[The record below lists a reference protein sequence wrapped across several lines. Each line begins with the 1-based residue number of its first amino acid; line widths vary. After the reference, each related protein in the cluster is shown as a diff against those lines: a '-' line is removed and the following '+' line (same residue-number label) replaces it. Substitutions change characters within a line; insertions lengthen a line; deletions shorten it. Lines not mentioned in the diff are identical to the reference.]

1 MARVRIAS
9 DVGGTFTDS
18 LAYDEDKAVFS
29 VCKVPTTPDNR
40 AVGTVQGLK
49 QALGLLG
56 RTGAEVTYVGH
67 GMTTATNAVIQRKG
81 AKIAFISNE
90 GFRDML
96 EIGRQNRPRLYD
108 YRVSRTAPIA
118 RRADRYTVSGRLD
131 YTGTELQPVDKEQI
145 KTVAA
150 RIRASGAEAVAICL
164 LHAYADP
171 VHEQTVKSV
180 LEAELPGVFIC
191 ISTDIIREFREYER
205 ASTVA
210 LNAYLIPIMDRYLA
224 SLEAL
229 LPF

>member
-18 LAYDEDKAVFS
+18 LAYDEDQAVIR

-49 QALGLLG
+49 QALRMLG
-56 RTGAEVTYVGH
+56 RTGAEVNYVGH

-81 AKIAFISNE
+81 AKIAFISND

-131 YTGTELQPVDKEQI
+131 YTGTELQPVDTEQI

-150 RIRASGAEAVAICL
+150 RIHAAVPKRSPSACYMPMPIPFMNRPSNRCSKPSCPVFLSVYPPILSGNSASMSVPVPL
-164 LHAYADP
+164 L
-171 VHEQTVKSV
+171 
-180 LEAELPGVFIC
+180 
-191 ISTDIIREFREYER
+191 
-205 ASTVA
+205 
-210 LNAYLIPIMDRYLA
+210 
-224 SLEAL
+224 
-229 LPF
+229 